1 MLKWLGKCILCA
13 LLGFWIPNVFSQAHY
28 PAGVEGIKCAT
39 LPSPGLYTRVY
50 TVFYTGSEFDDGPP
64 WFNRTDVV
72 VFVPR
77 LIWISDWK
85 LFGANYGMDVL
96 VPMGYVDVDHPPAGL
111 GRSSGWSMGDTQL
124 GLVLLGWHFEGL
136 DIAAGYALWVPMGSY
151 HDVCDLGKGFW
162 GHMVTL
168 GTTFYPDQEKAWA
181 ISVLNRYELNHE
193 HRDLDVTPGHV
204 WTVEWGVSRVVKPGM
219 ELGGV
224 GYFQWQTT
232 GDSGSQ
238 AVDVHE
244 QVMGL
249 GPELV
254 VQVKP
259 IGVMLSLR
267 YNYELLAHGRT
278 EGHNFTLTLTKRL

>member
-1 MLKWLGKCILCA
+1 
-13 LLGFWIPNVFSQAHY
+13 
-28 PAGVEGIKCAT
+28 
-39 LPSPGLYTRVY
+39 
-50 TVFYTGSEFDDGPP
+50 
-64 WFNRTDVV
+64 
-72 VFVPR
+72 
-77 LIWISDWK
+77 
-85 LFGANYGMDVL
+85 MDVL

-111 GRSSGWSMGDTQL
+111 GRSSGWAMGDTQL

-136 DIAAGYALWVPMGSY
+136 DIGAGYALWVPIGSY

-162 GHMVTL
+162 GHMVSL
-168 GTTFYPDQEKAWA
+168 GATFYPDQEKAWA

-193 HRDLDVTPGHV
+193 HQDLDVTPGHV
-204 WTVEWGVSRVVKPGM
+204 WTVEWGVSRVVKPGL

-232 GDSGSQ
+232 SDSGSQ
-238 AVDVHE
+238 APDVHE
-244 QVMGL
+244 QVMGV

-259 IGVMLSLR
+259 IGAMLSLR